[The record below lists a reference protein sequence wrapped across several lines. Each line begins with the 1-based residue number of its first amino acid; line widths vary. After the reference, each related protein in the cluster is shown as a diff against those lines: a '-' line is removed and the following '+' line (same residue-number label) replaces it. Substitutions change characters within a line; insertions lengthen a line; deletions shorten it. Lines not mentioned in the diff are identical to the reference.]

1 MIKLKDI
8 LNEASGSWLTKKI
21 FDALSKE
28 LKRTEP
34 GMYKNRYFQKAFDV
48 YVHDLDSMEYSK
60 LGRERFKHLD
70 KAVAYIEKHT
80 DALSSTNDKLNRRH
94 IANQLDGPV
103 YAMLKLNRYNLK

>member
-8 LNEASGSWLTKKI
+8 LTEASGSWLTKKI
-21 FDALSKE
+21 FDDLNKE

-34 GMYKNRYFQKAFDV
+34 NMYKNRHFKKAFDV
-48 YVHDLDSMEYSK
+48 YVHDLDSMDYNK
-60 LGRERFKHLD
+60 LGRERFRHLD

-80 DALSSTNDKLNRRH
+80 DALSSTNDKLNRKH

-103 YAMLKLNRYNLK
+103 NAMLKS